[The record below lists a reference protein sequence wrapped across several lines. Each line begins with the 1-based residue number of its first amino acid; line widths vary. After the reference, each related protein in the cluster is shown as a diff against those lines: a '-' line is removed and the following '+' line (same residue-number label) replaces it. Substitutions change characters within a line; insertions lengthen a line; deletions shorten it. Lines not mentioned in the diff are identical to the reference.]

1 MKSIKKACAV
11 ILTLIMIMSV
21 FPQAFAAGDKLPY
34 VGGLKWAAKIGAGWQ
49 VPAGEPMVKDDKIF
63 IMAGSELLTL
73 DKETGDVLKRTQMDS
88 AQSYGYTPLLYA
100 ENMMFAALSGG
111 VVEAFDSA
119 AKKVWTYTDE
129 DAVAKT
135 KAMTAVTYSDGAVY
149 TGFWNSET
157 ESANF
162 VCLDA
167 YTGKL
172 KWKKSIEGGV
182 YQAGA
187 CFTENAVI
195 FGTDNGS
202 KTLDK
207 SSHLY
212 SLNKKTGDVI
222 SDIEL
227 PEAGDVRSAAVI
239 ESGRVYAVSKGGY
252 IISALL
258 SGDELT
264 DVKCEAIGA
273 ASTSAPVIY
282 GDRIYIG
289 AGDKTVKVIDK
300 NTLEVILSVPMPAY
314 PQCKMLVSADN
325 LSKDGY
331 LYIYSTYNAKPGGV
345 KLIKIKPDAKDS
357 DGYVIEDFFNPTGY
371 EQYCISSVVSDNDG
385 VLYYKNDSG
394 YLFALEQK
402 KVNVSVSLS
411 GDGFIIPKT
420 QISVPVGLA
429 EKYGYKNASP
439 VTDKD
444 VSVLDAY
451 VRLHEIMFGED
462 FTPDTAKNYLD
473 VTESGWVNLF
483 MGDSNGPGFT
493 VNGKFPHDDNYT
505 EWGYTGYL
513 VNQSVVNDGDSV
525 EIFYY
530 RDSDYLDYLA
540 DFSYMGQN
548 VKTLNVNAG
557 NEFKL
562 ELSGYYAM
570 YYGYY
575 DDETI
580 ESMREPLWAYV
591 YTVNETTGERTLLGE
606 TDENGEISL
615 SFDTPGKY
623 VISAGEMEDDI
634 PIISPWLEVNVLGVK
649 AKINDNKS
657 VTINAFVENDISV
670 TAVAAGYEE
679 GIMVSAVKHDIE
691 LKKGANQ
698 YTFDISGLK
707 GDVIKTFIWDGNL
720 SPVE

>member
-1 MKSIKKACAV
+1 MKSIKKVCAV
-11 ILTLIMIMSV
+11 ILILIMTIGV
-21 FPQAFAAGDKLPY
+21 LQPVFAAGDKLPD

-49 VPAGEPMVKDDKIF
+49 IPAGEPMVKDDKIF
-63 IMAGSELLTL
+63 IMAGSELLAL
-73 DKETGDVLKRTQMDS
+73 NKENGDVLKRTQMDS
-88 AQSYGYTPLLYA
+88 SQSYGYTPLLSA

-111 VVEAFDSA
+111 VVEAFDNTLE
-119 AKKVWTYTDE
+119 KVWTYTDE
-129 DAVAKT
+129 EAVAKT
-135 KAMTAVTYSDGAVY
+135 KAMTTVTYSDGAVY

-157 ESANF
+157 EAANF

-227 PEAGDVRSAAVI
+227 TEAGDIRSSAVI
-239 ESGRVYAVSKGGY
+239 EGGRVYAMSKGGY

-282 GDRIYIG
+282 EDRIYIG
-289 AGDKTVKVIDK
+289 AGDKSVKVIDK
-300 NTLEVILSVPMPAY
+300 NTLEVLLSIPMPAY

-357 DGYVIEDFFNPTGY
+357 DGYVIEDFFTPEGY

-411 GDGFIIPKT
+411 GDGFILPKT

-444 VSVLDAY
+444 ISVLDVY
-451 VRLHEIMFGED
+451 VRLHEIMFGAD

-483 MGDSNGPGFT
+483 MGDFDGPGFT
-493 VNGKFPHDDNYT
+493 VNGKFPHDDEYT
-505 EWGYTGYL
+505 SWGYTGYL
-513 VNQSVVNDGDSV
+513 VNQSVVSAGDSV

-530 RDSDYLDYLA
+530 RDSDYLDYMA
-540 DFSYMGQN
+540 DFSYMGQK
-548 VKTLNVNAG
+548 VKTLTVSSG
-557 NEFKL
+557 YEFTL
-562 ELSGYYAM
+562 ELSGYCAM

-575 DDETI
+575 DDATI
-580 ESMREPLWAYV
+580 ESKRVPLWANV
-591 YTVNETTGERTLLGE
+591 YTVDEKTGERTLLGE
-606 TDENGEISL
+606 TDDNGEIAL
-615 SFDTPGKY
+615 SFDNPGKH
-623 VISAGEMEDDI
+623 VISAGETEGDI

-649 AKINDNKS
+649 AEINDDKS
-657 VTINAFVENDISV
+657 VTVNAFVENDMSV
-670 TAVAAGYEE
+670 TAIAAGYEE
-679 GIMVSAVKHDIE
+679 DTMLSAVKHDID

-698 YTFDISGLK
+698 YTFDISQLK
-707 GDVIKTFIWDGNL
+707 GDIIKTFIWDGDL
-720 SPVE
+720 KPVE